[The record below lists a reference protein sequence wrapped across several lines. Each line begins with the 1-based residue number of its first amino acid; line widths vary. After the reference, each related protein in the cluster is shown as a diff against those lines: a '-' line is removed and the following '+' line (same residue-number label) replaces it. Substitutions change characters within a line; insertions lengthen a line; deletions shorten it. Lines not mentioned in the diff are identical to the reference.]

1 MSLFEI
7 TTDDAVTVA
16 EALAFIDSFDTN
28 HGDGEHQSINHKRE
42 AAQTSQSATN
52 STSSSSADTT
62 DSAPKIPQR
71 RKKTSNPPGYT
82 TRIQRRKRAELQNLR
97 DEAQA
102 LEAQLNLLETT
113 ASNAISEQVMVT
125 GESLAARSKWIK
137 LLEIERNRRR
147 HSEETN
153 RKLRA
158 IFAHFLEV
166 NRSLRRTFEKKTL
179 LEVGAHF
186 SRGQN
191 LVLNNHL
198 GCELVQGINFVFGNE
213 PTPTHSFTA
222 FENSKAIAGH
232 LEQLVG
238 ELYLRSGSVF
248 ESWSSSAISY
258 SLRFKFD
265 QKRGKVAEMK
275 ATTPVGCPMEAAAD
289 LTWQEQSGQL
299 PDPQKWTRRMR
310 GRLPNSQEKNW
321 VLTLQCQSYVKQLT
335 GIQFL
340 QKFEEPN
347 RILLVRTDLITLT
360 GQGFQFRDQ
369 TWTTITRSEEDP
381 RHASVVR
388 IFEEVFMECQ
398 EGFSARPDD
407 IAYAQNVVL
416 KNLSWKL
423 QDCTKRLQDTLMEHV
438 ELS

>member
-1 MSLFEI
+1 
-7 TTDDAVTVA
+7 
-16 EALAFIDSFDTN
+16 
-28 HGDGEHQSINHKRE
+28 
-42 AAQTSQSATN
+42 
-52 STSSSSADTT
+52 
-62 DSAPKIPQR
+62 
-71 RKKTSNPPGYT
+71 
-82 TRIQRRKRAELQNLR
+82 
-97 DEAQA
+97 
-102 LEAQLNLLETT
+102 
-113 ASNAISEQVMVT
+113 MVT

-179 LEVGAHF
+179 LE
-186 SRGQN
+186 
-191 LVLNNHL
+191 
-198 GCELVQGINFVFGNE
+198 GINFVFGNE